1 MPTMA
6 NSSIPAPREWNEFED
21 IVASCLRI
29 RWENKNLS
37 RIGRKGQVQHG
48 VDIYGNDD
56 LGRKAG
62 VQCKLIEGELN
73 LKVVVSEVLKA
84 ENFVPYLDIY
94 YIATTASRDAK
105 LQRDIRML
113 SEHRK
118 EEHKFPIQMLFW
130 EDLIQDLATDLMEL
144 NKHYPELNL
153 RTDIEKNKRRSIQIN
168 NKIIKLFLI
177 SVLLILLYIWQPVF
191 IRDVLN
197 YSSIILFENLV
208 GLILYSILIGF
219 IVIVLRIS
227 DSKFNKEIKESYQ
240 PKIYESKEKTP
251 ISTKVFDD
259 NFLDNGEWRV
269 LREVRILNTTG
280 YDIKN
285 IVGKV
290 IFYDNHYKVDEIP
303 FIEDVILSRKGIRID
318 KLVEHKKEANWN
330 EFHTEIISM
339 ESNKGPEK
347 NIKIYG
353 TYIIRTHFLLLN
365 RYNYIRVFGKRIL
378 PYEITWLRSAGN
390 DLWDRLMFMPS
401 SWGATGINKGLFWIR
416 LRRRLMQVTAILL
429 LVCCSAYTIG
439 SFIIMVIKLVVCWY
453 NLATVYF

>member
-29 RWENKNLS
+29 RWGNKNLS

-62 VQCKLIEGELN
+62 VQCKLIEGKLN
-73 LKVVVSEVLKA
+73 SKVVVSEVLKA

-105 LQRDIRML
+105 FQRDIRML
-113 SEHRK
+113 SEQRK
-118 EEHKFPIQMLFW
+118 MEHKFPIQILFW
-130 EDLIQDLATDLMEL
+130 EDLIQDLATDSMEL

-153 RTDIEKNKRRSIQIN
+153 RTSNEKNKRRAIQIN
-168 NKIIKLFLI
+168 NKVFKLFLI
-177 SVLLILLYIWQPVF
+177 SILLILLYIWQPVL

-197 YSSIILFENLV
+197 SSSIILFENLV

-227 DSKFNKEIKESYQ
+227 DSKFNEEIKESYR

-259 NFLDNGEWRV
+259 DFLYNGKWRV
-269 LREVRILNTTG
+269 LREVRILNTTV

-290 IFYDNHYKVDEIP
+290 IFYDNHYKVDEIN
-303 FIEDVILSRKGIRID
+303 FVEDDIPSRKGIRID
-318 KLVEHKKEANWN
+318 KLVEHKKEENWN

-339 ESNKGPEK
+339 ESSKGTEK
-347 NIKIYG
+347 DIKIYG
-353 TYIIRTHFLLLN
+353 TYFIRTHFLLLN
-365 RYNYIRVFGKRIL
+365 RYNYIRAFGRRIL
-378 PYEITWLRSAGN
+378 PYEITWLRSVGN

-401 SWGATGINKGLFWIR
+401 SWSSKGINKGLFWIR
-416 LRRRLMQVTAILL
+416 LRKRLIQVTVILL
-429 LVCCSAYTIG
+429 SVCYSSYAIG

-453 NLATVYF
+453 SLATVYI